1 MKPEQKEALLVQSDA
16 RHPERLADG
25 AEYADG
31 QRPADMRAT
40 LSVLALKR
48 TLAKAAHAPTDR
60 ELIASPREF
69 HGSRPT
75 ATTVNG
81 SHSRRNQPTS
91 MNLLPPSA
99 ASRSVAMSRVEF
111 EEARSP
117 LFVASCGFRAVLM
130 PARDDLKFLAVPDC
144 VEAA

>member
-69 HGSRPT
+69 HGSRPKLGCVLSDGGFT
-75 ATTVNG
+75 GVQQPRIDVPLRARHRLISYVVKV
-81 SHSRRNQPTS
+81 SHGEGLAWIRSGRGLYRRQALRVIS
-91 MNLLPPSA
+91 
-99 ASRSVAMSRVEF
+99 SRSW
-111 EEARSP
+111 
-117 LFVASCGFRAVLM
+117 
-130 PARDDLKFLAVPDC
+130 
-144 VEAA
+144 